1 MYELRRIALLVIL
14 LLSTPL
20 LINNMDSLMSL
31 LTLENSGFT
40 NPEYE
45 IEKEEKISTL
55 SRVEA
60 QTVDFGL
67 IDL

>member
-20 LINNMDSLMSL
+20 LINNMDSLMSF
-31 LTLENSGFT
+31 LTLENSGLT

-45 IEKEEKISTL
+45 IEKEENISSP

>member
-1 MYELRRIALLVIL
+1 
-14 LLSTPL
+14 
-20 LINNMDSLMSL
+20 MSL
-31 LTLENSGFT
+31 LTLENSGLM

-45 IEKEEKISTL
+45 IEKEENISTP

>member
-1 MYELRRIALLVIL
+1 
-14 LLSTPL
+14 
-20 LINNMDSLMSL
+20 MSL

-45 IEKEEKISTL
+45 IEKEENISTP
-55 SRVEA
+55 SRVES